1 MSSVHFSEE
10 DKAKSF
16 DIIAQNFYN
25 RNFGRMSKAD
35 MELMMFNIYI
45 RKLIDENKSS
55 DGTIDYSKCS
65 DYKIAKE
72 LGITPQ
78 RVKNLKIKNQL
89 ANPIE
94 YDWEKAFATLTKYAR
109 YDQFTQKVVVNIPD
123 PNLYLEIQ
131 NFLEDKGAYIEKQLN
146 GSILQIRAEYYIEL
160 IVLLETKDNRQ
171 KIIKEIKKFFKE
183 NGKDEKY
190 FSDKEIGKSLISVAA
205 DIATIISGIKGF
217 ISPSNL
223 IGNSFILLLG
233 NSF

>member
-10 DKAKSF
+10 DKTKNF
-16 DIIAQNFYN
+16 DIIAQSFYN
-25 RNFGRMSKAD
+25 RNFGRMSKSD

-89 ANPIE
+89 TNPIE
-94 YDWEKAFATLTKYAR
+94 YDWKKAFATLTKNAR
-109 YDQFTQKVVVNIPD
+109 YDRFSQKVVINIPD

-131 NFLEDKGAYIEKQLN
+131 NFLEDNGAYIEKQLN

-160 IVLLETKDNRQ
+160 IVLLEPEDNRK
-171 KIIKEIKKFFKE
+171 KIIKEIKKFFNE

-190 FSDKEIGKSLISVAA
+190 FSDKEIGKSLINAAA
-205 DIATIISGIKGF
+205 DIATIISSIKGF

-233 NSF
+233 NSS